1 MTSIATTC
9 NGEKWGESGSGL
21 RDGGSEGFARL
32 FGINEKWGQ
41 NRSHRGIDL
50 GDVEQ
55 IAGFRVRRAGDRGFD
70 LDPSIEFDFTEEEF
84 GQSSEEHREGKLR
97 ESALGRDRIL
107 RRRAWHKY
115 SKYLIGGGIF
125 EIVRVHQR
133 IVPNRKLESN
143 RWGECPNFIC
153 SRFFR
158 AAHDAQQSLCP
169 RKGSV

>member
-1 MTSIATTC
+1 MTAIAATG

-21 RDGGSEGFARL
+21 RDGGREGLARL
-32 FGINEKWGQ
+32 CGINEKWGQ

-55 IAGFRVRRAGDRGFD
+55 IAGLRVRRAGDRGFD

-97 ESALGRDRIL
+97 ESALGRDGIL

-115 SKYLIGGGIF
+115 SRYSNGGGIF
-125 EIVRVHQR
+125 KIARVH
-133 IVPNRKLESN
+133 
-143 RWGECPNFIC
+143 
-153 SRFFR
+153 
-158 AAHDAQQSLCP
+158 
-169 RKGSV
+169 